1 MNKTKTILT
10 ECFFITGIFFILIC
24 PNFLTEGMFMDG
36 LMYSAIS
43 KNLANGIGT
52 FWNPYL
58 SETLFPEFHEHPP
71 LAFGI
76 QSIFYNLFGESF
88 YVEKIYSVLT
98 FLIVGVFMV
107 LIWKELKKSIAT
119 AWIPLFLWII
129 SCLVFWGATN
139 NILENTM
146 AVFIILSVF
155 IYMKSLKSHHYLFC
169 FLSGCMLFLA
179 FLTKGF
185 TGLYPLSFPFFYWL
199 FIRKNKF
206 KNCILDTFIMFLG
219 LTIPAL
225 ILFSSHETAYMSIVK
240 YINKQV
246 ISSLKNI
253 QTVDTRFHIIRRFF
267 EENIT
272 SLLFALIIVII
283 GISQKRIKGLFTNND
298 KKWIYTFLALTFS
311 GVIPIMISLKQSA
324 FYALTTIPYLAIALG
339 LLIEPIIRQVFIMTE
354 KKKQILFYLSVFVFC
369 LAIAVNVF
377 FCGKIGR
384 DKDKLEDL
392 HVILPEIPENS
403 IISIDKS
410 MHWEDY
416 SLIGYFARYKNISL
430 DNKLKHEYILSANKQ
445 LSDSSYVLV
454 NDKTKNMFLYKR

>member
-1 MNKTKTILT
+1 MDSSIPLDYFLFGFLGSNKQYIGKYNGCFYYIIRIYIHEKFKKSSLSVLFLIRMHAFSCFSYKRLYGFISTVFPIL
-10 ECFFITGIFFILIC
+10 L
-24 PNFLTEGMFMDG
+24 
-36 LMYSAIS
+36 
-43 KNLANGIGT
+43 
-52 FWNPYL
+52 
-58 SETLFPEFHEHPP
+58 
-71 LAFGI
+71 LAF
-76 QSIFYNLFGESF
+76 Y
-88 YVEKIYSVLT
+88 K
-98 FLIVGVFMV
+98 
-107 LIWKELKKSIAT
+107 
-119 AWIPLFLWII
+119 
-129 SCLVFWGATN
+129 
-139 NILENTM
+139 
-146 AVFIILSVF
+146 
-155 IYMKSLKSHHYLFC
+155 
-169 FLSGCMLFLA
+169 
-179 FLTKGF
+179 
-185 TGLYPLSFPFFYWL
+185 
-199 FIRKNKF
+199 KNKF

-283 GISQKRIKGLFTNND
+283 GISKKRIKGLFTNND

-445 LSDSSYVLV
+445 LSDLSYVLV
-454 NDKTKNMFLYKR
+454 NDKTKSMFLHKR